1 MKRRLNLRINLH
13 VLGMVAANLLVWGVA
28 INALADESAGPDGP
42 GLGDLVTYRD
52 EAGGAWCAHVDAMI
66 PNGPGGVPF
75 AWITIDVDT
84 RRAVRVPV
92 SLLKAGCPL

>member
-1 MKRRLNLRINLH
+1 MRRLNLH
-13 VLGMVAANLLVWGVA
+13 VAGMVAANLLVWGVA
-28 INALADESAGPDGP
+28 INALAGESAGPDAP
-42 GLGDLVTYRD
+42 DLGDLVTYVD
-52 EAGGAWCAHVDAMI
+52 AAGGAWCAHVGALVPD
-66 PNGPGGVPF
+66 GVGGVPW